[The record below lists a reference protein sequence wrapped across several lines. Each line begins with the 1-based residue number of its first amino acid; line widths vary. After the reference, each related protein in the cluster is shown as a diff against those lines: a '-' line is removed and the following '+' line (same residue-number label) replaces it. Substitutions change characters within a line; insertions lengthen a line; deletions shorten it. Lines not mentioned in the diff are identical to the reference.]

1 MSAELSTN
9 LNSGFPAPSGFV
21 LWSCD
26 VDRDKMLLKL
36 LCVFTILHGRV
47 IPQVL
52 AGLRSYYLIV
62 NQPGTK
68 ALQCLGKYRIT

>member
-1 MSAELSTN
+1 MLSVELSTN

-26 VDRDKMLLKL
+26 VVDGDKMLLKL

-68 ALQCLGKYRIT
+68 VL